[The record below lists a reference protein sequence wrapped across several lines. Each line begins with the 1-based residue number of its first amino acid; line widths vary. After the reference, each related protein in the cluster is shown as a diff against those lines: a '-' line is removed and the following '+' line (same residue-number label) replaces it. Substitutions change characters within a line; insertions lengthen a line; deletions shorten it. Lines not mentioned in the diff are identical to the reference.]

1 MSNDL
6 ISRQAA
12 IDAIRAFYDEY
23 IVYDNGKSI
32 EDLISDLPSA
42 QQEIIRCKD
51 CKYWNGEGKYCDY
64 EMSGL
69 REDFCSWA
77 ERKES

>member
-1 MSNDL
+1 MALINKDHLLHQLDGRAEDAL
-6 ISRQAA
+6 ISIKAVRAMIEDEPS
-12 IDAIRAFYDEY
+12 IDA
-23 IVYDNGKSI
+23 V
-32 EDLISDLPSA
+32 PV
-42 QQEIIRCKD
+42 IRCKD

-64 EMSGL
+64 DMSGL